1 MWQAQ
6 SQGSGL
12 AQGHSVHWE
21 HRDSRSLRA
30 TERLRWCGAP
40 LRSPWSGE
48 EVRTKNDRQPVL
60 RGHGHTQG
68 GSGGSGRAGGGQCGQ
83 RLCVAEG
90 APPSQC
96 SWSTE
101 RGQSRCG
108 CRTAS
113 SEGVPR
119 GGGGRVGG
127 ARREVRGP
135 RDRRCH
141 RCAPSPHGLGGWRP
155 VTGPSSTPRCP

>member
-30 TERLRWCGAP
+30 TEILRWCGAP

-60 RGHGHTQG
+60 RGHGHAQG
-68 GSGGSGRAGGGQCGQ
+68 GSGGGGRAGGRRAVWAEALCG
-83 RLCVAEG
+83 R
-90 APPSQC
+90 
-96 SWSTE
+96 
-101 RGQSRCG
+101 R
-108 CRTAS
+108 RTALAVQL
-113 SEGVPR
+113 EHRAGAEPLWLQD
-119 GGGGRVGG
+119 RVQ
-127 ARREVRGP
+127 
-135 RDRRCH
+135 
-141 RCAPSPHGLGGWRP
+141 
-155 VTGPSSTPRCP
+155 